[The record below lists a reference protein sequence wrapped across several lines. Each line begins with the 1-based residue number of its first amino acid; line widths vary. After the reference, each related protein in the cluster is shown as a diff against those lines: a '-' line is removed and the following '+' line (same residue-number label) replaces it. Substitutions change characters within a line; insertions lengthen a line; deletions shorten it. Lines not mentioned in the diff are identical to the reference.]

1 MYFSSRLI
9 FANWVSINGRL
20 ACWLVNTVK
29 PPKLKKKPIVLSHH
43 MLYGLKAGQEKMSK
57 SDPDSAVFMED
68 APADVERK
76 IMNAYCP
83 SKEEIQETK
92 TEGKEDD
99 AGKESMHL
107 VEEKIKN
114 PCLDYIRL
122 YSPPGAAFTAGGT
135 TYSDFATVR
144 NTFLAGKISEEEL
157 KRGLVSSLNTLLEP
171 VRNHFANDKNAKN
184 LLALVQQYKKEV
196 LSKGSKVRRL
206 NLVELGKVPAGSHLV
221 FAPLPNA
228 TPTLQ
233 EAMDVLTALRQSN
246 GRPRVLFLSD
256 WSARVCNACDADQK
270 GIAAYYTVLT
280 TALKALDSILWETVQ
295 VVTQSEAILADP
307 SNYWISVINVGR
319 HFMLNDV
326 MGPEMKDSDGAG
338 FVIAR
343 LMRVADVAGIEPDSL
358 ALQGK
363 DGLVESP
370 LVEGFF
376 SEKLPGVTKPT
387 VGINKGPS
395 FLLQQRESE
404 SHKTDNDEY
413 FLLDDPKVR
422 ARQKTQFSYI

>member
-1 MYFSSRLI
+1 
-9 FANWVSINGRL
+9 
-20 ACWLVNTVK
+20 
-29 PPKLKKKPIVLSHH
+29 

-196 LSKGSKVRRL
+196 LLKGSKVRQL
-206 NLVELGKVPAGSHLV
+206 NLVGHGKVPTGSHLV
-221 FAPLPNA
+221 FATLPNA

-233 EAMDVLTALRQSN
+233 EAMDVLTALR
-246 GRPRVLFLSD
+246 LS
-256 WSARVCNACDADQK
+256 
-270 GIAAYYTVLT
+270 
-280 TALKALDSILWETVQ
+280 SI
-295 VVTQSEAILADP
+295 
-307 SNYWISVINVGR
+307 
-319 HFMLNDV
+319 
-326 MGPEMKDSDGAG
+326 K
-338 FVIAR
+338 
-343 LMRVADVAGIEPDSL
+343 
-358 ALQGK
+358 
-363 DGLVESP
+363 
-370 LVEGFF
+370 
-376 SEKLPGVTKPT
+376 
-387 VGINKGPS
+387 
-395 FLLQQRESE
+395 
-404 SHKTDNDEY
+404 
-413 FLLDDPKVR
+413 
-422 ARQKTQFSYI
+422 